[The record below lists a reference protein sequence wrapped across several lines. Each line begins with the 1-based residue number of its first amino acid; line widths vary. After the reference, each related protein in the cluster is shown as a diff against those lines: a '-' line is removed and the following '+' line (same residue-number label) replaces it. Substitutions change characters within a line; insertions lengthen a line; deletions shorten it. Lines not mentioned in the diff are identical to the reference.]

1 MHIKKL
7 GVFITVGLCITA
19 SGAFLKAATA
29 ARPNRPRI
37 VLSAHGRKLMA
48 RYTAILRTLQRQI
61 SQALPVVDSG
71 LVKAFMEA
79 YRAQEMKKP
88 YLLQNHAFTTAMAQC
103 QKAAAPVLSR
113 IDPFLSSHLDEKRL
127 IAASIIANATPRGL
141 AAFAQQSKLH
151 EALIGQLLADPG
163 LMKQIQMAD
172 GPRLGNYG
180 LAMQIYTAIQRS
192 CPLSH
197 KGILQRFAL
206 AVALVQKPAL
216 AWYPF
221 HPIRRYLN
229 YQKAYLSRELNPAF
243 PTLTT
248 WECRYVADE
257 PYNNRQILWFRRMLM
272 NYEPEYVISGHY
284 LDIVHTDVG
293 YNHMHWH
300 CVPGS
305 KPAQLIAGGGECGAR
320 AWIGRLAERAFGIP
334 TWGVR
339 QRGHAALTHWTA
351 AGWITRL
358 GGGWDHLWWN
368 HCNGLHFLLETKA
381 RAHRNKFRRVLR
393 AQWIA
398 MALGEQKPNLTT
410 FGTGGFWWAI
420 AESEE
425 REIAASGRP
434 RYVIPDNARLAELH
448 GPTLAQKLAATP
460 VPFSAVEIS
469 RAANGVITIPAAAY
483 SGHGRAVPGVI
494 AAKSFSGGMQIYYH
508 CGQPAWKKHAP
519 LQYVVKV
526 NRPGVYEVTAQVVSV
541 KPTEYLNLVV
551 NHGHAPVVMTIPWT
565 NGQWQVTKPVIINL
579 AKGQNILTFD
589 RGKVTG
595 FPARGIFALSIKKF
609 VLSPAH

>member
-1 MHIKKL
+1 MDIKKS
-7 GVFITVGLCITA
+7 GVVITVGLFITA
-19 SGAFLKAATA
+19 SVAFPNAAA
-29 ARPNRPRI
+29 ARPIQPRI
-37 VLSAHGRKLMA
+37 ELSAHGRILMA
-48 RYTAILRTLQRQI
+48 RYAAILRTLQRQI
-61 SQALPVVDSG
+61 SLELPAVDPG
-71 LVKAFMEA
+71 LVKSFMEA
-79 YRAQEMKKP
+79 YRAQHNQKP
-88 YLLQNHAFTTAMAQC
+88 YLLRNPAFTAAIAKC
-103 QKAAAPVLSR
+103 QKASAPVLSR
-113 IDPFLSSHLDEKRL
+113 IDPFLSSDIDEKRL
-127 IAASIIANATPRGL
+127 ITASVIANATPRGL
-141 AAFAQQSKLH
+141 AVFAQQSRLH
-151 EALIGQLLADPG
+151 KALIGRLLANPG
-163 LMKQIQMAD
+163 LMKQIQTAD
-172 GPRLGNYG
+172 GPRHGNYG
-180 LAMQIYTAIQRS
+180 LTMQSYTAIQRS

-206 AVALVQKPAL
+206 AVALVQKPVL
-216 AWYPF
+216 LRYPF
-221 HPIRRYLN
+221 HPVRRYVN
-229 YQKAYLSRELNPAF
+229 FQKAYLSRELNPAF

-257 PYNNRQILWFRRMLM
+257 PYNNRQIRWFRRMLM
-272 NYEPEYVISGHY
+272 SYEPNYVISGHY

-351 AGWITRL
+351 AGWVTRL
-358 GGGWDHLWWN
+358 GAGWDQLWWN

-381 RAHRNKFRRVLR
+381 RTHRNKFMRVLR

-398 MALGEQKPNLTT
+398 TVLGEQKPNLTT
-410 FGTGGFWWAI
+410 FGTGGFWWAV
-420 AESEE
+420 AECEE

-434 RYVIPDNARLAELH
+434 RYVTPNNARLAELH

-460 VPFSAVEIS
+460 VPSSAVEIS
-469 RAANGVITIPAAAY
+469 RAANGVITVPAAAY
-483 SGHGRAVPGVI
+483 SSHGRAVPGVI
-494 AAKSFSGGMQIYYH
+494 ATKSFSGGMQIYYH

-526 NRPGVYEVTAQVVSV
+526 SRPGVYEVTAQIVSV

-551 NHGHAPVVMTIPWT
+551 NRGHAPVVMTIPWT
-565 NGQWQVTKPVIINL
+565 NGQWQVTKPVAITL
-579 AKGQNILTFD
+579 VRGQNTLTFD

-595 FPARGIFALSIKKF
+595 FQARGIFALSIKTF
-609 VLSPAH
+609 FLSPVH